1 MQEIQEPKT
10 TNSSLERLIENFS
23 KMVETYFKLIQ
34 LELKT
39 GVSDALTLLIVIIA
53 VAVLGTFALLLFS
66 IAISILISDLI
77 GGSKA
82 WGFLIIAALYT
93 LAFTIMLQKRDK
105 IRQKVQ
111 EGVESLA
118 EQK

>member
-1 MQEIQEPKT
+1 MQEIQEPKM

-34 LELKT
+34 LELKS

-77 GGSKA
+77 GGGKA
-82 WGFLIIAALYT
+82 WGFLIVASLYT
-93 LAFTIMLQKRDK
+93 IAFVVMLQKREK
-105 IRQKVQ
+105 IRKIVQ
-111 EGVESLA
+111 EAVDSIA
-118 EQK
+118 EK